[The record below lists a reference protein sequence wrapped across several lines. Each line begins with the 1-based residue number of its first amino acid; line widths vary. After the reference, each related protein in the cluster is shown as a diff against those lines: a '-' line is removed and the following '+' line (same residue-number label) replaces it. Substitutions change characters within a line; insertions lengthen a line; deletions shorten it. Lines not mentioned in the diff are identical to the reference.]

1 MLDEVC
7 ELVLVNTKISNA
19 EKKHIKMQI
28 TNLRKNICYK
38 RGEYQECLDYLKQ
51 QLEAIGENEV

>member
-38 RGEYQECLDYLKQ
+38 RGEYQECLDYLK
-51 QLEAIGENEV
+51 